1 MRVLKRRILGG
12 KVIGKLGQLSR
23 RYRDDARSAT
33 CRKLVIGGTGALT
46 ALLTVIQIAA
56 MPAGPTAVRHPLAQG
71 SVWDSVYSAA
81 QAGRGES
88 TYRKTCVTCHGDSL
102 KGIDDAPP
110 LTGPDFH
117 KSWDGNSLS
126 ALFTK
131 INNDM
136 PSDNPGTL
144 TKPQVAEVVAFM
156 LSYNGYPAGAVD
168 LVANADS
175 LGGIKF
181 LPKP

>member
-1 MRVLKRRILGG
+1 
-12 KVIGKLGQLSR
+12 VIGKLGELSR

-33 CRKLVIGGTGALT
+33 CRRLVIGGTGALT

-56 MPAGPTAVRHPLAQG
+56 MPAGAAAGRHPLAQG

-81 QAGRGES
+81 QAGRGEA
-88 TYRKTCVTCHGDSL
+88 TFRKTCASCHGDSL

-110 LTGPDFH
+110 LTGTEFH

-126 ALFTK
+126 AIFTK

-144 TKPQVAEVVAFM
+144 SKVQVAEVVAFV
-156 LSYNGYPAGAVD
+156 LQYNGYPAGGSD
-168 LVANADS
+168 LAASADS